1 MKRCKGILALLLS
14 VMITL
19 TFTPSIAFAGSG
31 DVGDPDSGV
40 VAGQQGEVQTQEG
53 GGDVEQQPEAEAPA
67 AEEGD
72 GQQSEAKAH

>member
-1 MKRCKGILALLLS
+1 MTSIHSGEAIHHKGKKKMMKRDNQAFFRRCVVRRIIMKRCKGILALLLS

-40 VAGQQGEVQTQEG
+40 VAG
-53 GGDVEQQPEAEAPA
+53 
-67 AEEGD
+67 
-72 GQQSEAKAH
+72 